1 MLAPLMGAVLVGL
14 SAQRLADASDP
25 QLDSLLGAELARM
38 MGSAMVMHS
47 LVRLTAPV
55 CSEPETV

>member
-25 QLDSLLGAELARM
+25 QLDSLLGSELARM

-47 LVRLTAPV
+47 LVRLTGSV
-55 CSEPETV
+55 CSESETV